1 MLSSAHSGLTP
12 TAWSNNT
19 DPAAYGLLRYLEL
32 TAERYRTLVN
42 PAYVG
47 ESAGWRKT
55 LAATGH
61 QVAKGAHHG

>member
-1 MLSSAHSGLTP
+1 LTP